1 MIAKWLQKGKYY
13 GVNIISFV
21 VLRGLWLTRNDFIF
35 NKHEWVSVKQILRR
49 MVKLTM
55 EWQVMFKGAKRE
67 EKKNQLSFLERMIK
81 ESQRIASD

>member
-55 EWQVMFKGAKRE
+55 EWQVMFKGDKRRRRRTSY
-67 EKKNQLSFLERMIK
+67 LFWRG
-81 ESQRIASD
+81 